1 MYEYKGYRIVCAC
14 CTGFGYTV
22 FAPNGRA
29 YGPFASDTEAE
40 AFIDDLI
47 E

>member
-1 MYEYKGYRIVCAC
+1 MYEYKGYRIVSGQS
-14 CTGFGYTV
+14 GFGYTV
-22 FAPNGRA
+22 FAPTGRA

-40 AFIDDLI
+40 EFIDNLT